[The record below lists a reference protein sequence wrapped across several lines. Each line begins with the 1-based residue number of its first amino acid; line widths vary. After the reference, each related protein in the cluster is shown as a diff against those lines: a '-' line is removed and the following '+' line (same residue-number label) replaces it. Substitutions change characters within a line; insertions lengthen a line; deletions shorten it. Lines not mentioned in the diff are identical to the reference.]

1 MEDFRLLFAYTGDV
15 MGEMRRA
22 IARENEEKQR
32 DRFASTLVI
41 AASIIAAVRLA
52 RDDIGTPSPK
62 VMCAVADSVQLA
74 KMILRRVVGS

>member
-1 MEDFRLLFAYTGDV
+1 MVAHAPRSLKRQ
-15 MGEMRRA
+15 MRPFCVA
-22 IARENEEKQR
+22 HENEEKQP